1 MSIRSWLI
9 VLFALSLSACGP
21 GGLHLNLLLDNAAGI
36 SPQTPVV
43 LGDRK
48 VGQVTAINPDGAGG
62 YVATLDI
69 ADEFRGSATQGSRF
83 AVVRDPQ
90 APDLRRIEFQPGPP
104 GAAPL
109 VDGAI
114 VKGDAESG
122 SWFPLGE
129 LLRGFT
135 DGLGQ
140 LRGQLE
146 RFRSEM
152 QRLPDSPEARHL
164 QEEWA
169 RLKEEMQQA
178 QQSTEESVKKDVLP
192 RLQRELDE
200 LDRKFKAL
208 NAQPPAKSPPI

>member
-9 VLFALSLSACGP
+9 AALALLFAACSP
-21 GGLHLNLLLDNAAGI
+21 GGLHLNLLLDNAAGV
-36 SPQTPVV
+36 SPQTPVM

-48 VGQVTAINPDGAGG
+48 IGQVMAVNPDGAGG
-62 YVATLDI
+62 YVATLEI
-69 ADEFRGSATQGSRF
+69 ADEFRGSATQGSHF
-83 AVVRDPQ
+83 AVARDPQ

-109 VDGAI
+109 VEGAI
-114 VKGDAESG
+114 VKSDAGSG
-122 SWFPLGE
+122 AWFPLGE

-169 RLKEEMQQA
+169 RLKEEMKQA

-200 LDRKFKAL
+200 LDRKFREL
-208 NAQPPAKSPPI
+208 NARPPAKSPPI